1 MVLRETG
8 AILLIMIVMRM
19 PMKDGRPRVNVKPYR
34 PNICT
39 VQVRGQIFD
48 RPSI

>member
-8 AILLIMIVMRM
+8 AILLIIIVMRI
-19 PMKDGRPRVNVKPYR
+19 MKDGRPRVNVKPYR

-39 VQVRGQIFD
+39 VQVRSQIFD
-48 RPSI
+48 GLSI